1 MKDRISAEMTQQQ
14 MDAVLDAIST
24 IKTNM
29 PFLINLTSEE
39 RAALPK
45 MEDNRR
51 PFVEKALEYA
61 KSDRDMLPRY
71 IDLEEL
77 EKDLDLFRGLAS
89 IDRELGKLDESVKD
103 TLAAAGSE
111 SYVAAL
117 TVYNAAKLAARA
129 NNPGI
134 DSVVNDLKRQFYQ
147 DRSNGNEE

>member
-14 MDAVLDAIST
+14 VDAVLDAIST

-29 PFLINLTSEE
+29 PFLINLTSQE

-77 EKDLDLFRGLAS
+77 EKDLNLFRGLAS
-89 IDRELGKLDESVKD
+89 IDRQLGKLDESVKD
-103 TLAAAGSE
+103 TLAAVGSE

-117 TVYNAAKLAARA
+117 TVYNAAKLAARG